1 MVLLEDED
9 YHALKAGA
17 DKSEHLEKE
26 KLALQILAREKTV
39 QAEAAEAEA
48 KHAKAEIDRL
58 KLVAQKLEH
67 DNKILM
73 EHYALS
79 RHRQFGASS
88 ERTPVGQ
95 EQMLFDEAEACSAP
109 DAQEP
114 EIAVGAHTR
123 TKKPRGKREVDLS
136 KLPVKEIRY
145 DAPEDVNLCPACSAQ
160 MHCIGEEVRS
170 EIEFVPGHFVH
181 VKHIRGVFGCRPC
194 DRNEIST
201 PIITTPMP
209 KPAFPKSL
217 ASSSLVS
224 YIMVRK
230 YVEGLPLYRQ
240 EQVFT
245 RAGIML
251 SRQNLANWVIA
262 GAVWLEYIFKALH
275 AELLQQD
282 IAHADETE
290 LQVLREAGRAAQT
303 KSRMW
308 VYTSGRYSYPIRL
321 YEYQS
326 TRGAEHPCNFLTG
339 FAGYLHV
346 DGYGVYKLLPDTI
359 TLAGCWAHA
368 RRHFT
373 DVISVLP
380 KEAQKSCKTPAHIGR
395 NFCNDL
401 FDIERALRD
410 KTPEERYVARQEHS
424 RKVLDKYWEWLN
436 VMVLNVTP
444 SSKLGEAIRYSI
456 NQWEALTCFMKDGR
470 LEIDNNRAERTV
482 KPFVIGRKNW
492 LFACSPE
499 GAKSSA
505 IVYSIVETAKE
516 NGLDPSAYLTLLF
529 EQMPNIDLKDDEAIR
544 RLLPWAESIQSRC
557 LAGGAAT
564 KTT

>member
-9 YHALKAGA
+9 YHALKSGA
-17 DKSEHLEKE
+17 DEGEQLKREL
-26 KLALQILAREKTV
+26 LALQIHARQKADE
-39 QAEAAEAEA
+39 AEAEA
-48 KHAKAEIDRL
+48 KQAKAEIERL
-58 KLVAQKLEH
+58 KLVAQRLEH
-67 DNKILM
+67 DNGILM

-88 ERTPVGQ
+88 EKTPIGQ
-95 EQMLFDEAEACSAP
+95 VQMLFDEAEACASP
-109 DAQEP
+109 DASEP
-114 EIAVGAHTR
+114 EITVSAHVR
-123 TKKPRGKREVDLS
+123 TKKTRGKREIDLS
-136 KLPVKEIRY
+136 KLPVEEISY
-145 DAPEDVNLCPACSAQ
+145 DSPEDEHLCPACSAQ
-160 MHCIGEEVRS
+160 MHRIGEEVRS
-170 EIEFVPGHFVH
+170 ELKFVPGHFVH

-194 DRNEIST
+194 ERNEIST

-217 ASSSLVS
+217 ASASLVS

-245 RAGIML
+245 RGGITL
-251 SRQNLANWVIA
+251 RRQNLANWVIA
-262 GAVWLEYIFKALH
+262 GAVWLEHIFKALH

-321 YEYQS
+321 YEYQC
-326 TRGAEHPCNFLTG
+326 TRAAEHPCNFLTG

-346 DGYGVYKLLPDTI
+346 DGYGAYKLLPDTI

-380 KEAQKSCKTPAHIGR
+380 KEAQKSCNTPAHIGR

-401 FDIERALRD
+401 FDIERALKD
-410 KTPEERYVARQEHS
+410 KTPEERYVARHEHS

-436 VMVLNVTP
+436 VMVLNVTA

-456 NQWEALTCFMKDGR
+456 NQWESLTSFMQDGR

-492 LFACSPE
+492 LFACSE
-499 GAKSSA
+499 GGAKSSA
-505 IVYSIVETAKE
+505 IVYSIVETAKD
-516 NGLDPSAYLTLLF
+516 NGLDPFAYLIHLF
-529 EQMPNIDLKDDEAIR
+529 EQLPNMDLKDDAAIK
-544 RLLPWAESIQSRC
+544 RLLPWDETIQSKCR
-557 LAGGAAT
+557 AGGAAT
-564 KTT
+564 KSA